1 MVTKTEK
8 ENILSE
14 EIENAPATETEDDN
28 IPTVES
34 ETDVVLTEEI
44 ETEGILAYL
53 KTPKTKKRIWEI
65 DFLRGFCIFLMLFD
79 HAALMLSSYFG
90 PSWYGGY
97 AAMRSS
103 SLFGAKLCTLCEQYY
118 FYSDLRAI
126 GHPIVLFIFFSISGI
141 SCAFSRSNLKRGIQL
156 AIVSALYTLVT
167 YILDETMSL
176 GCYTTFGVL
185 HFYAFCIIFW
195 AVVSKLCNDNVI
207 AKTMISGFMVILVAV
222 LYYCYKAPADTPEWL
237 FFVFSPKNADGTP
250 SFYSQSAVSPGDLF
264 PLIPWSAFF
273 FAGTFLQPFLYS
285 KKRSLLPVL
294 DGKWNKPMCFI
305 GRHALLFY
313 ILHVVVIAVVLM
325 LVSQIFFGTWGL
337 I

>member
-1 MVTKTEK
+1 MVTNNV
-8 ENILSE
+8 ENDVK
-14 EIENAPATETEDDN
+14 IENTDLR
-28 IPTVES
+28 S
-34 ETDVVLTEEI
+34 ETD
-44 ETEGILAYL
+44 GILSYL
-53 KTPKTKKRIWEI
+53 KTPATKKRIWEI

-79 HAALMLSSYFG
+79 HAALMLASYFG
-90 PSWYGGY
+90 PAWYGGY
-97 AAMRSS
+97 SAMRASE
-103 SLFGAKLCTLCEQYY
+103 LFGAKLCSLCAEYY
-118 FYSDLRAI
+118 YYSQLRAI

-156 AIVSALYTLVT
+156 AVVSLLYTLVT

-176 GCYTTFGVL
+176 GCFTTFGVL

-195 AVVSKLCNDNVI
+195 AIVSKLCNDSVI
-207 AKTMISGFMVILVAV
+207 AKTMISGFMVMLVAI
-222 LYYCYKAPADTPEWL
+222 LYYCYKAPADTPSWL

-250 SFYSQSAVSPGDLF
+250 CAFYTQSEFSPGDLF
-264 PLIPWSAFF
+264 TLIPWSAFF

-285 KKRSLLPVL
+285 KKRSLLPAL
-294 DGKWNKPMCFI
+294 DHKWHKPMCFI

-313 ILHVVVIAVVLM
+313 ILHVAVIAIVLM

>member
-1 MVTKTEK
+1 MVTANESEK
-8 ENILSE
+8 NNIPAIDEDALAV
-14 EIENAPATETEDDN
+14 EIENA
-28 IPTVES
+28 
-34 ETDVVLTEEI
+34 
-44 ETEGILAYL
+44 EGILSYL

-79 HAALMLSSYFG
+79 HATLMLSSYFG

-103 SLFGAKLCTLCEQYY
+103 SLFGAKLCTLCETYY
-118 FYSDLRAI
+118 FHSTLRDI
-126 GHPIVLFIFFSISGI
+126 GHPVVLFIFFSISGI

-156 AIVSALYTLVT
+156 AVVSALYTLVT

-195 AVVSKLCNDNVI
+195 AVVSKMCNDNVI

-237 FFVFSPKNADGTP
+237 FFVFSPQNADGTP
-250 SFYSQSAVSPGDLF
+250 CAFYTQGAVSPGDLF

-273 FAGTFLQPFLYS
+273 FAGTFLQPFLYP
-285 KKRSLLPVL
+285 KKRGLLPVL
-294 DGKWNKPMCFI
+294 DHAWNKPMCFI

-325 LVSQIFFGTWGL
+325 LVSQMFFGTWGL